1 MLQCGHRM
9 PSLFFDSLTEKQ
21 APGLYVWLHGTAPPR
36 QIANALSL
44 APVTIDKRIESVRSR
59 LGAIPR
65 ADLFC
70 VSMVSGVMLMIEP
83 YAIQSY

>member
-9 PSLFFDSLTEKQ
+9 PSLFLIRSQKSSTR
-21 APGLYVWLHGTAPPR
+21 LYVWLHGTAPPSKSPMHSASR
-36 QIANALSL
+36 LSRSISGLRAFDRAWELSL
-44 APVTIDKRIESVRSR
+44 GQI
-59 LGAIPR
+59 
-65 ADLFC
+65 FC